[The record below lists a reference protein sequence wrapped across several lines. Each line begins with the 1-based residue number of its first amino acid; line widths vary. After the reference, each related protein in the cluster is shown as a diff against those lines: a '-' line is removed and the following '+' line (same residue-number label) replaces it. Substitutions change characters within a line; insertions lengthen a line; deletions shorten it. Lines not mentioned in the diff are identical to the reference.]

1 MAASNFLHGQIVYRH
16 LTPDWRKTHRGHRT
30 TAMSDQT
37 VTTAEPA
44 KQAAKPRAYV
54 SLTPGD
60 PAPWFYQRSS
70 GNPRY
75 AFDTAA
81 GRYIVLCFFMTTRDT
96 QARAALAAAAANRAL
111 FDDANISF
119 FGVTLDPRDESEGRV
134 KEAMPGVRFLWDFDG
149 HVSRL
154 YGALPT
160 DSQPNERNVPAR
172 RFWIV
177 LDPTLRVLRVTP
189 FEKDGAELDG
199 LFAYLRTLPPPRMYA
214 GVELQAPVIFLNN
227 VFEPDFCK
235 MLVGLYEAN
244 GGTESGFMR
253 EVDGKTVHIL
263 DRQHKSRSDYLITDD
278 EIVKETQ
285 KRVQRRILPEIK
297 KVHQF
302 AVTRMERYIV
312 SCYTAE
318 AGGHFRQHR
327 DNTTKGTAHRRFAVS
342 INLNDDFEGGELNFP
357 EYGPRSFKM
366 PAGAAVVFSCS
377 LLHAVSP
384 VTKGRRFAFLP
395 FLYDDDAARIRL
407 ENNKFLGD
415 DVPAYRDPEI
425 EKAMSETA

>member
-1 MAASNFLHGQIVYRH
+1 MTDADTDTKPASR
-16 LTPDWRKTHRGHRT
+16 
-30 TAMSDQT
+30 S
-37 VTTAEPA
+37 
-44 KQAAKPRAYV
+44 YV
-54 SLTPGD
+54 SLTTGD
-60 PAPWFYQRSS
+60 PAPWFYQRSA

-81 GRYIVLCFFMTTRDT
+81 GRYIVMCFYMTVRDP
-96 QARAALAAAAANRAL
+96 QSQMALKAVAGHRKL
-111 FDDANISF
+111 FDDARIAF
-119 FGVTLDPRDESEGRV
+119 FGVSVDPADEKEKRVSESL
-134 KEAMPGVRFLWDFDG
+134 PGIRFLWDFDG
-149 HVSRL
+149 AVSRL
-154 YGALPT
+154 YGAVPVDAVVGDT
-160 DSQPNERNVPAR
+160 SFPAR

-177 LDPTLRVLRVTP
+177 LDPTLRVLKLFP
-189 FEKDGAELDG
+189 FQPDGGELDAV
-199 LFAYLRTLPPPRMYA
+199 FAYLQALPTADMFA
-214 GVELQAPVIFLNN
+214 GVPLQAPVIYLRD
-227 VFEPDFCK
+227 VFEPEFCK
-235 MLVGLYEAN
+235 TLIGLYDAN
-244 GGTESGFMR
+244 GGKESGFMR

-263 DRQHKSRSDYLITDD
+263 DRTHKSRSDYLVVEEDVIR
-278 EIVKETQ
+278 EAQ
-285 KRVQRRILPEIK
+285 KRVQRRILPEVQ

-302 AVTRMERYIV
+302 KVTRMERYIV

-366 PAGAAVVFSCS
+366 QAGAAVVFSCS

-395 FLYDDDAARIRL
+395 FLYDDEGARVRL

-415 DVPAYRDPEI
+415 EVPVYRDPDI
-425 EKAMSETA
+425 EGTVV